1 MEKENDNLTKHD
13 KNGKF
18 KGNVTEKGE
27 KKEAEGLYTDMG
39 DKYVLHWHVGT
50 AR

>member
-18 KGNVTEKGE
+18 NGKATEKGE
-27 KKEAEGLYTDMG
+27 KREAEGLYRDMG
-39 DKYVLHWHVGT
+39 DK
-50 AR
+50 